1 MEVSNKKY
9 SEMARDYKKA
19 DKVYKEIKGH
29 SYGYNKM
36 CDASAMNPDYDY
48 KKGIKAGIMSQD
60 FSSKKAK

>member
-9 SEMARDYKKA
+9 NMMAKDYKKA

-29 SYGYNKM
+29 AYGYGKM
-36 CDASAMNPDYDY
+36 CDESAMNPNYDY
-48 KKGIKAGIMSQD
+48 KKGIKEGIMSQD